1 MMKWS
6 SVTNSHLCTVL
17 HRNHGSDKPTGH
29 LGSAI
34 MKKAETVA
42 FVTREDGIVN
52 VTPEYTRNYPFEEFK
67 FELDDEFLPKE
78 ASIYESSF

>member
-1 MMKWS
+1 
-6 SVTNSHLCTVL
+6 
-17 HRNHGSDKPTGH
+17 
-29 LGSAI
+29 